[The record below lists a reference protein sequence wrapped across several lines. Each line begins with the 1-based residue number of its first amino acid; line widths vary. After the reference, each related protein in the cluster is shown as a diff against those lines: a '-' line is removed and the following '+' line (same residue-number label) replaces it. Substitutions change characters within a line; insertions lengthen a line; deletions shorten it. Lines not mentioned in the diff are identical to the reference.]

1 VEEIYETFFWQ
12 GCKIEKMIVFDHE
25 GHRVP
30 CNLITP
36 ISETTQLPV
45 LICTHG
51 ATSSKH
57 EWTELDGYTKGG
69 NITREIVKRGI
80 AVLAMDLHYHGDND
94 TANLNE
100 KNVLIEENW
109 DDFFSRSVEDIRFVI
124 DYVVNNTRFDSKRM
138 GFSGY
143 SLAGVFGF
151 YLANRGAPF
160 KAMMLCVPGA
170 NRKKNNY
177 YSTYNNLDNLS
188 DMAVMQISAS
198 NDEYI
203 NFNDAQW
210 LFDQIPLTD
219 KKFLSYPSGH
229 SLPHEYVPDAVE
241 WIVGKLAFFISS
253 K

>member
-1 VEEIYETFFWQ
+1 MEEIYETCNWL

-25 GHRVP
+25 GYRVP

-36 ISETTQLPV
+36 LAENAQLPV

-69 NITREIVKRGI
+69 NISREIVKSGI

-94 TANLNE
+94 TANLNG
-100 KNVLIEENW
+100 KNVLLEENW
-109 DDFFSRSVEDIRFVI
+109 DDFFNRSIEDIQFVI
-124 DYVVNNTRFDSKRM
+124 DYVIKSPRFDSTRI

-143 SLAGVFGF
+143 SLAGTFGF

-170 NRKKNNY
+170 NRKKNTY
-177 YSTYNNLDNLS
+177 YSTHNNLDNLR
-188 DMAVMQISAS
+188 DIAVLQISAF
-198 NDEYI
+198 NDEYV
-203 NFNDAQW
+203 NFADAQW
-210 LFDQIPLTD
+210 LFEQIPLTD

-229 SLPHEYVPDAVE
+229 SLPQDYVPNAVE
-241 WIVGKLAFFISS
+241 WIVDKLAFFSSS